1 MTMEPLP
8 PGSGFTFANE
18 VADGVVP
25 EEYVPAV
32 EKGIKG
38 SVDNG
43 ALAGF
48 PVIDLKVTLTG
59 GAYHEVDSS
68 ALAFEIASRAAM
80 KEGLAKA
87 GPKLLEPIMKVEVTP
102 RDYMGD
108 VIGDLNSRRGRITGQ
123 DQRGN
128 AEVINAMVPLAN
140 MFGHARAMDALSQ
153 GHITFTMLFA
163 HYERAPKPRD
173 GDDDPPFGPAVG
185 MRG

>member
-1 MTMEPLP
+1 
-8 PGSGFTFANE
+8 
-18 VADGVVP
+18 
-25 EEYVPAV
+25 
-32 EKGIKG
+32 
-38 SVDNG
+38 
-43 ALAGF
+43 
-48 PVIDLKVTLTG
+48 
-59 GAYHEVDSS
+59 
-68 ALAFEIASRAAM
+68 
-80 KEGLAKA
+80 
-87 GPKLLEPIMKVEVTP
+87 MKVEVVTP

-153 GHITFTMLFA
+153 GRITFTMLFA